1 MMTNHESIGETKDDG
16 SELSD
21 NDGNTY
27 AKKFAVV
34 VLFFVLNSI
43 YFSLLLSIT
52 AFEGAKVRKKS
63 EYCLVSTK
71 KHKWQKPLVFFIIL
85 VTFSNYIISLP
96 KALLRH
102 LATCSLLL

>member
-34 VLFFVLNSI
+34 VLFLCRIQSI
-43 YFSLLLSIT
+43 SHYYSLLL
-52 AFEGAKVRKKS
+52 
-63 EYCLVSTK
+63 
-71 KHKWQKPLVFFIIL
+71 
-85 VTFSNYIISLP
+85 
-96 KALLRH
+96 LLRVQRYEKRVNI
-102 LATCSLLL
+102 AWCQQKNTSD